1 MGRQIMLDVI
11 MPCIK
16 WTLIYKMS
24 ILSGNV
30 VFSRVRKKS
39 RKQIYVN
46 LHQISYFLIKSLNL
60 RIPLE
65 YCLLAFRILMKT

>member
-1 MGRQIMLDVI
+1 MGRQIMLDVK

-46 LHQISYFLIKSLNL
+46 LHQTTYFLIK
-60 RIPLE
+60 
-65 YCLLAFRILMKT
+65 